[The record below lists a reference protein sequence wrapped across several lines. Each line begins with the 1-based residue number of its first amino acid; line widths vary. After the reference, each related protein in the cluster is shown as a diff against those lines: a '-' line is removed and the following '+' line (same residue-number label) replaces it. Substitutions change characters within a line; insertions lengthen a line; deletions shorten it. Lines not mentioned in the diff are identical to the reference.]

1 MKKITIIG
9 GGIGG
14 LTLAIVLKQ
23 NGMEVEIYE
32 QAEAFKKA
40 GSGINLAMNAMQV
53 FKRLGIYDDVV
64 SAAYHTTK
72 MNARTK
78 SLDLLIRADFKKYED
93 EFKVKQVAIDRT
105 SLHKVLLQHAE
116 GITIHMNKTIREI
129 VESGNGIELYFEDGS
144 KSEASVVIGADGIHS
159 KVRASLFPE
168 SKLRDAKQA
177 CWRGIAKMDIPKAF
191 SGELN
196 ELWGVGKRFGFVP
209 ISDQEIYWFAVL
221 TKQKGRSRG
230 EDLKTEFEH
239 FAPIVQTVISNT
251 TPEEI
256 LFNEIWDLKPIP
268 QWYRGNVCLMGD
280 AAHATTPN
288 LGQGACQA
296 IESALVLG
304 NALKEE
310 QSVTAAFEKYQ
321 GIRKEKANYVTN
333 TSWRFGKIAQC
344 DKSMM
349 CNIRNMLIKATPQSM
364 SEKQSR
370 RLIELNF

>member
-23 NGMEVEIYE
+23 NGIDVEIYE

-53 FKRLGIYDDVV
+53 FKRLGIYEDVM
-64 SAAYHTTK
+64 AEAYHTTK

-78 SLDLLIRADFKKYED
+78 SLELLIQADFKKYED
-93 EFKVKQVAIDRT
+93 EFQVKQVAIDRT
-105 SLHKVLLQHAE
+105 ALHRVLLKHAE
-116 GITIHMNKTIREI
+116 EVDIHMNKTIRTI
-129 VESGNGIELYFEDGS
+129 VENNNGIELYFEDGS
-144 KSEASVVIGADGIHS
+144 KSEASIVIGADGIHS
-159 KVRASLFPE
+159 KVRSSLFQE
-168 SKLRDAKQA
+168 SRLRDAKQV
-177 CWRGIAKMDIPKAF
+177 CWRGIADMEIPESF

-209 ISDQEIYWFAVL
+209 ISDSRIYWFAVL
-221 TKQKGRSRG
+221 IKQNGISRN
-230 EDLKTEFEH
+230 EDLNAEFEH
-239 FAPIVQTVISNT
+239 FAPVVKTVISKTNS
-251 TPEEI
+251 EEI
-256 LFNEIWDLKPIP
+256 LFNEIWDLKPI
-268 QWYRGNVCLMGD
+268 QKWYKGNVCLMGD

-296 IESALVLG
+296 IESAMVLG
-304 NALKEE
+304 MALKEE

-321 GIRKEKANYVTN
+321 LIRKEKANYVTN
-333 TSWRFGKIAQC
+333 TSWRFGKMAQC
-344 DKSMM
+344 DKSIM